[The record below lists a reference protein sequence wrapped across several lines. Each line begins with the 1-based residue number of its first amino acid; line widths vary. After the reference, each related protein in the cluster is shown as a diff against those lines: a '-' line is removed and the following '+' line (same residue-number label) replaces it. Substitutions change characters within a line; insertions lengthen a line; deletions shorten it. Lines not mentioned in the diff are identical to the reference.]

1 MTVVLRLLITVLF
14 CTLLLHTSQSQSD
27 SSSSS
32 DNYEQQRQ
40 RVNKLLED
48 RRKRFGDFELSTE
61 KKSGV
66 LGIFKTKKDRQK
78 SIDIL
83 QDIVVTDNHILN
95 ETRKLLEIK
104 NYESNRHESLAL
116 TYDAQVTAHMRTI
129 SKLRQENN
137 RLAVE
142 LKETTVKKRKA
153 SFLLYMVSGLLLF
166 LAVGLLKLYKNNNR
180 KI

>member
-1 MTVVLRLLITVLF
+1 MTIVLRLLITALF
-14 CTLLLHTSQSQSD
+14 CTLLQQTSKSQID
-27 SSSSS
+27 SNSGSE
-32 DNYEQQRQ
+32 NYEQQRQ

-61 KKSGV
+61 KKSGI

-78 SIDIL
+78 SIKIL

-104 NYESNRHESLAL
+104 NYESNRHETLAL

-137 RLAVE
+137 KLAAE
-142 LKETTVKKRKA
+142 LKETTVKKRKS
-153 SFLLYMVSGLLLF
+153 SFLLYMASGLLL
-166 LAVGLLKLYKNNNR
+166 LVALYALKLYKHNNR